1 MALDR
6 LVGMTVFRRAVE
18 LGSLAA
24 AARALELS
32 PEMAG
37 QHLKALEGRLGVRL
51 LKRTTR
57 RLSLTDAGRAYY
69 DRCVAALDEIA
80 LAEAEAGSRQAE
92 PGGRLRIA
100 APLAF
105 GTALLAPA
113 IAAFLDRH
121 PGVSVE
127 VDLSE
132 RAVDLLAENV
142 DLALRL
148 GELPP
153 SGLIARRLASFPLIL
168 AASPGYL
175 SNHPAP
181 ERPRDLASHQ
191 TLIYTQTHAPTRW
204 SFTGLAGTGP
214 AGTRESV
221 AVDGRIRASDVSFLL
236 HLALIGRG
244 ILLAPSFVLEGS
256 LAAGRLVPVLPDWH
270 ERSLPLH
277 ALWPHRTLIPATVR
291 AFLDFLGGWFA
302 NGTAPTSEIAG
313 EEISYHPCQK
323 LPDRFRTEQAR
334 SGYQPEMRADMK
346 DNGSGH
352 ALMDSL

>member
-1 MALDR
+1 MALDK

-24 AARALELS
+24 AARALDLS

-57 RLSLTDAGRAYY
+57 RLSQTDAGRAYY
-69 DRCVAALDEIA
+69 NRCSAALDEIA

-92 PGGRLRIA
+92 PSGRLRIA
-100 APLAF
+100 VPLAF

-121 PGVSVE
+121 PGVFVE

-132 RAVDLLAENV
+132 RAVDLLVENV

-148 GELPP
+148 GELPT
-153 SGLIARRLASFPLIL
+153 SSLIARHLASFPLIL
-168 AASPGYL
+168 VASPAYL
-175 SNHPAP
+175 SNHPTP
-181 ERPRDLASHQ
+181 ERPRDLTAHQ
-191 TLIYTQTHAPTRW
+191 ALIYTQTHAPTCW
-204 SFTGLAGTGP
+204 SFTSSAGK
-214 AGTRESV
+214 RESV
-221 AVDGRIRASDVSFLL
+221 TVNGRVRASDVSFLL
-236 HLALIGRG
+236 QLALIGHG
-244 ILLAPSFVLEGS
+244 ILLAPSFVLGES
-256 LAAGRLVPVLPDWH
+256 LAVGRLVPALPDWH

-291 AFLDFLGGWFA
+291 AFLDFLGSWFA
-302 NGTAPTSEIAG
+302 TRTAPNVQ
-313 EEISYHPCQK
+313 HH
-323 LPDRFRTEQAR
+323 
-334 SGYQPEMRADMK
+334 
-346 DNGSGH
+346 GSGEPTIRLSH
-352 ALMDSL
+352 HSSF

>member
-6 LVGMTVFRRAVE
+6 LIGMTVFRRAVE

-24 AARALELS
+24 AGRALSLS

-37 QHLKALEGRLGVRL
+37 QHLKALEERLGVRL

-57 RLSLTDAGRAYY
+57 RLSLTQAGRAYY
-69 DRCVAALDEIA
+69 DRCVAALDEVA

-92 PGGRLRIA
+92 PRGRLRIA
-100 APLAF
+100 TPQAF
-105 GTALLAPA
+105 GTALLAPT

-132 RAVDLLAENV
+132 RAVDLLAEDV

-148 GELPP
+148 GELAP
-153 SGLIARRLASFPLIL
+153 SRLIARRLASFELIL
-168 AASPGYL
+168 VASPAYL

-181 ERPRDLASHQ
+181 ERPMELTGHQ
-191 TLIYTQTHAPTRW
+191 ALIYTQTHTPTRW
-204 SFTGLAGTGP
+204 SFTGLAGT
-214 AGTRESV
+214 RESV
-221 AVDGRIRASDVSFLL
+221 AIDGRIRASDVNFLL
-236 HLALIGRG
+236 ELALNGRG
-244 ILLAPSFVLEGS
+244 ILLAPSFVVADS
-256 LAAGRLVPVLPDWH
+256 LAAGRLVPVLADWH

-291 AFLDFLGGWFA
+291 SFLDFLGSWFA
-302 NGTAPTSEIAG
+302 DGTAPVAEVTGGEIDGFAWDCEGRPRAG
-313 EEISYHPCQK
+313 PSCY
-323 LPDRFRTEQAR
+323 RRRR
-334 SGYQPEMRADMK
+334 S
-346 DNGSGH
+346 
-352 ALMDSL
+352 

>member
-1 MALDR
+1 MALDK

-18 LGSLAA
+18 FGSLAA
-24 AARALELS
+24 AARALEIS

-127 VDLSE
+127 IDLSE
-132 RAVDLLAENV
+132 RAVDLLVENV

-181 ERPRDLASHQ
+181 ERPSDLAAHR

-204 SFTGLAGTGP
+204 SFAGP
-214 AGTRESV
+214 AGTREGV

-236 HLALIGRG
+236 DLALIGRG
-244 ILLAPSFVLEGS
+244 ILLAPSFVFADS
-256 LAAGRLVPVLPDWH
+256 LTTGRLVPVLPDWH

-291 AFLDFLGGWFA
+291 AFLDFLGSWFA
-302 NGTAPTSEIAG
+302 SGTAPVAKDRGHGSE
-313 EEISYHPCQK
+313 
-323 LPDRFRTEQAR
+323 
-334 SGYQPEMRADMK
+334 RA
-346 DNGSGH
+346 S
-352 ALMDSL
+352 MDSL

>member
-37 QHLKALEGRLGVRL
+37 QHLKVLEGRLGVRL

-57 RLSLTDAGRAYY
+57 RLSLTDAGRTYY

-113 IAAFLDRH
+113 VAAFLDRH

-127 VDLSE
+127 IDLSE
-132 RAVDLLAENV
+132 RAVDLLTENV

-168 AASPGYL
+168 VASPAYL

-181 ERPRDLASHQ
+181 ERPRDLAAHQ
-191 TLIYTQTHAPTRW
+191 TLIYTQTHTPTRW
-204 SFTGLAGTGP
+204 SFTGPSGTK
-214 AGTRESV
+214 ESV
-221 AVDGRIRASDVSFLL
+221 AVDGRIRASDVGFLL
-236 HLALIGRG
+236 DLALIGRG
-244 ILLAPSFVLEGS
+244 ILLAPSFVLKDS
-256 LAAGRLVPVLPDWH
+256 LASGRLVPVLPDWH

-277 ALWPHRTLIPATVR
+277 ALWPHRTLMPATVR
-291 AFLDFLGGWFA
+291 AFLDFLGNWFA
-302 NGTAPTSEIAG
+302 N
-313 EEISYHPCQK
+313 
-323 LPDRFRTEQAR
+323 
-334 SGYQPEMRADMK
+334 
-346 DNGSGH
+346 
-352 ALMDSL
+352 

>member
-1 MALDR
+1 MALDK
-6 LVGMTVFRRAVE
+6 LVGMTVLRRAVE

-24 AARALELS
+24 AARALQVS

-57 RLSLTDAGRAYY
+57 RLSLTDVGRAYH

-80 LAEAEAGSRQAE
+80 FAEAEAGSRQAE
-92 PGGRLRIA
+92 PSGRLRIA

-113 IAAFLDRH
+113 VAAFLDRH

-132 RAVDLLAENV
+132 RVVDLLTENV

-148 GELPP
+148 GELPS

-168 AASPGYL
+168 AASPAYF
-175 SNHPAP
+175 SDHPAP
-181 ERPRDLASHQ
+181 ERPRDLAAHQ

-204 SFTGLAGTGP
+204 SFTGP

-221 AVDGRIRASDVSFLL
+221 AVDGRIRGSDVSFLL
-236 HLALIGRG
+236 DLALIGRG
-244 ILLAPSFVLEGS
+244 ILLAPSFVLGDS
-256 LAAGRLVPVLPDWH
+256 LEAGRLVPVLPDWH

-277 ALWPHRTLIPATVR
+277 ALWPHRTLIPAKVK
-291 AFLDFLGGWFA
+291 AFSDFLGSWFA
-302 NGTAPTSEIAG
+302 SGTMPTAA
-313 EEISYHPCQK
+313 
-323 LPDRFRTEQAR
+323 LPHLVCGRMASRCPT
-334 SGYQPEMRADMK
+334 
-346 DNGSGH
+346 
-352 ALMDSL
+352 

>member
-1 MALDR
+1 MALDKM
-6 LVGMTVFRRAVE
+6 VGMTVFRRAVE

-69 DRCVAALDEIA
+69 DRCIAALDEIA
-80 LAEAEAGSRQAE
+80 LAEAEAGSRQAK

-100 APLAF
+100 TPLAF

-113 IAAFLDRH
+113 IAAFLDQH
-121 PGVSVE
+121 PGVSVD

-132 RAVDLLAENV
+132 RAVDLLTENV

-148 GELPP
+148 GELAP

-168 AASPGYL
+168 VASPAYL

-181 ERPRDLASHQ
+181 ERPRDLTAHQ
-191 TLIYTQTHAPTRW
+191 ALIYTQTHAPARW
-204 SFTGLAGTGP
+204 SFIGP
-214 AGTRESV
+214 AGARESV
-221 AVDGRIRASDVSFLL
+221 AIDGRIRASDVGFLL
-236 HLALIGRG
+236 DLARIGRG
-244 ILLAPSFVLEGS
+244 ILLAPSFVLKES
-256 LAAGRLVPVLPDWH
+256 LAAGRLVPVLPGWH
-270 ERSLPLH
+270 ERPLPLH
-277 ALWPHRTLIPATVR
+277 ALWPHRTLMPTTVR
-291 AFLDFLGGWFA
+291 AFLDFLGSWFA
-302 NGTAPTSEIAG
+302 NGTAP
-313 EEISYHPCQK
+313 ISK
-323 LPDRFRTEQAR
+323 KRGRGGA
-334 SGYQPEMRADMK
+334 
-346 DNGSGH
+346 
-352 ALMDSL
+352 

>member
-1 MALDR
+1 MALDK

-24 AARALELS
+24 ASRALELS

-37 QHLKALEGRLGVRL
+37 QHLKALEERLGVRL

-57 RLSLTDAGRAYY
+57 RLSLTDVGRGYY
-69 DRCVAALDEIA
+69 DRCIAALDEIV

-92 PGGRLRIA
+92 PSGCLRIA

-113 IAAFLDRH
+113 IATFLDQH

-132 RAVDLLAENV
+132 RAVDLLTENV

-148 GELPP
+148 GELAP

-168 AASPGYL
+168 VASPAYL

-181 ERPRDLASHQ
+181 ERPRDLTAHQ
-191 TLIYTQTHAPTRW
+191 TLIYTQTHAPARW
-204 SFTGLAGTGP
+204 SFIGP
-214 AGTRESV
+214 ADTRESV
-221 AVDGRIRASDVSFLL
+221 AIDGRIRASDISFLL

-244 ILLAPSFVLEGS
+244 ILLAPSFLLEDG
-256 LAAGRLVPVLPDWH
+256 LAAGRLIPVLPDWH

-291 AFLDFLGGWFA
+291 AFLDFLGRWFA
-302 NGTAPTSEIAG
+302 KGTATIAKKRG
-313 EEISYHPCQK
+313 QRDSSSSPSTASSD
-323 LPDRFRTEQAR
+323 DR
-334 SGYQPEMRADMK
+334 P
-346 DNGSGH
+346 
-352 ALMDSL
+352 

>member
-1 MALDR
+1 MALDK

-37 QHLKALEGRLGVRL
+37 QHLKALEIRLGVRL

-69 DRCVAALDEIA
+69 DRCIAALDEIA

-100 APLAF
+100 TPLAF

-121 PGVSVE
+121 PGVSIE
-127 VDLSE
+127 VKLSE

-168 AASPGYL
+168 AASPAYL

-181 ERPRDLASHQ
+181 ERPRDLAAHQ

-204 SFTGLAGTGP
+204 SFTGP

-221 AVDGRIRASDVSFLL
+221 AVVGRIRASDVSFLL
-236 HLALIGRG
+236 ALALIGRG
-244 ILLAPSFVLEGS
+244 ILLAPSFVLEDS

-277 ALWPHRTLIPATVR
+277 ALWPHRTLMPATVR
-291 AFLDFLGGWFA
+291 AFLDFLGIWFA
-302 NGTAPTSEIAG
+302 NQGVPISEERGRGDLLSAPSTGLS
-313 EEISYHPCQK
+313 
-323 LPDRFRTEQAR
+323 
-334 SGYQPEMRADMK
+334 
-346 DNGSGH
+346 DNRP
-352 ALMDSL
+352 

>member
-1 MALDR
+1 MALDK

-57 RLSLTDAGRAYY
+57 RLGLTDAGRAYY
-69 DRCVAALDEIA
+69 DRCIAALDEIA
-80 LAEAEAGSRQAE
+80 LAEAEAGSGQAE

-100 APLAF
+100 TPLAF

-127 VDLSE
+127 AELSE
-132 RAVDLLAENV
+132 RAVDLLTENV

-153 SGLIARRLASFPLIL
+153 SGLIARRLASFPLML
-168 AASPGYL
+168 AASPAYL

-181 ERPRDLASHQ
+181 ERPRDLAAHQ

-204 SFTGLAGTGP
+204 SFTGPAGTG
-214 AGTRESV
+214 ESV

-236 HLALIGRG
+236 DLALIGRG
-244 ILLAPSFVLEGS
+244 ILLAPSFVLNDS
-256 LAAGRLVPVLPDWH
+256 LEAGRLVPVLPDWH

-291 AFLDFLGGWFA
+291 AFIDFLGSWFA
-302 NGTAPTSEIAG
+302 DGHGHSV
-313 EEISYHPCQK
+313 
-323 LPDRFRTEQAR
+323 LP
-334 SGYQPEMRADMK
+334 
-346 DNGSGH
+346 
-352 ALMDSL
+352 

>member
-24 AARALELS
+24 AARTLELS

-37 QHLKALEGRLGVRL
+37 QHLKALERRLGVQL

-69 DRCVAALDEIA
+69 DRCIAALDEIA

-105 GTALLAPA
+105 GTALLAPP
-113 IAAFLDRH
+113 IAVFLDRH
-121 PGVSVE
+121 LGVSVE
-127 VDLSE
+127 IDLSE

-153 SGLIARRLASFPLIL
+153 SSLIARRLASFPLVL
-168 AASPGYL
+168 VASPAYL

-181 ERPRDLASHQ
+181 ERPRDLAAHQ
-191 TLIYTQTHAPTRW
+191 TLIYTQTHAPARW
-204 SFTGLAGTGP
+204 SFTSP
-214 AGTRESV
+214 AGTRENV
-221 AVDGRIRASDVSFLL
+221 AVDGRIRASDVGFLL
-236 HLALIGRG
+236 DLAWIGRG
-244 ILLAPSFVLEGS
+244 ILLAPSFVLEES
-256 LAAGRLVPVLPDWH
+256 LATGRLVPVLPGWH

-277 ALWPHRTLIPATVR
+277 ALWPHQTLMPATVR
-291 AFLDFLGGWFA
+291 AFLDFLGSWFA
-302 NGTAPTSEIAG
+302 NGKVPIAKQRG
-313 EEISYHPCQK
+313 
-323 LPDRFRTEQAR
+323 
-334 SGYQPEMRADMK
+334 
-346 DNGSGH
+346 
-352 ALMDSL
+352 

>member
-6 LVGMTVFRRAVE
+6 LLGMPVFRRAVE

-24 AARALELS
+24 AARALDLS

-37 QHLKALEGRLGVRL
+37 QHLKGLEQRLGVRL

-57 RLSLTDAGRAYY
+57 HLSLTEVGRAYY

-80 LAEAEAGSRQAE
+80 RAEAEAGSRQAE
-92 PGGRLRIA
+92 PSGRLRITT
-100 APLAF
+100 PLAF

-113 IAAFLDRH
+113 IAAFLDGH

-132 RAVDLLAENV
+132 RAVDLLTEGI
-142 DLALRL
+142 DLAFRL
-148 GELPP
+148 GELAP

-168 AASPGYL
+168 VASPAYL
-175 SNHPAP
+175 SNRPPP
-181 ERPRDLASHQ
+181 ERPRDLAAHQ
-191 TLIYTQTHAPTRW
+191 TPIYTQTHAPTRRW
-204 SFTGLAGTGP
+204 FTGP

-221 AVDGRIRASDVSFLL
+221 AIDGRTRASDIGFLQD
-236 HLALIGRG
+236 LARIGRG
-244 ILLAPSFVLEGS
+244 ILLAPSFVLEES
-256 LAAGRLVPVLPDWH
+256 LASGRLVPVLPDWH

-291 AFLDFLGGWFA
+291 AFLDFLRGWFA
-302 NGTAPTSEIAG
+302 ETPRRQVAVGGSSG
-313 EEISYHPCQK
+313 S
-323 LPDRFRTEQAR
+323 R
-334 SGYQPEMRADMK
+334 SA
-346 DNGSGH
+346 
-352 ALMDSL
+352 

>member
-24 AARALELS
+24 AARASELS

-57 RLSLTDAGRAYY
+57 RLSLTDAGRAYH
-69 DRCVAALDEIA
+69 DRCIAALDEIA
-80 LAEAEAGSRQAE
+80 RAEAEAGARQAE
-92 PGGRLRIA
+92 PAGRLRIA

-105 GTALLAPA
+105 GTALLAPV

-148 GELPP
+148 GELAS

-168 AASPGYL
+168 AASPAYL
-175 SNHPAP
+175 SNHPPP
-181 ERPRDLASHQ
+181 ERPRDLAAHQ
-191 TLIYTQTHAPTRW
+191 ALIYTQTHAPARW
-204 SFTGLAGTGP
+204 SFTGP

-221 AVDGRIRASDVSFLL
+221 AIGGRIRASDVGFLL
-236 HLALIGRG
+236 DLALLGRG
-244 ILLAPSFVLEGS
+244 ILLAPSFVLEDS
-256 LAAGRLVPVLPDWH
+256 LDAGRLVPVMPDWH

-277 ALWPHRTLIPATVR
+277 ALWPHRTLIPAKVR
-291 AFLDFLGGWFA
+291 AFLDFVGSWFA
-302 NGTAPTSEIAG
+302 DGTGPIARTSQPSADTTLSRPAPDLRRSG
-313 EEISYHPCQK
+313 
-323 LPDRFRTEQAR
+323 EQAT
-334 SGYQPEMRADMK
+334 
-346 DNGSGH
+346 
-352 ALMDSL
+352 